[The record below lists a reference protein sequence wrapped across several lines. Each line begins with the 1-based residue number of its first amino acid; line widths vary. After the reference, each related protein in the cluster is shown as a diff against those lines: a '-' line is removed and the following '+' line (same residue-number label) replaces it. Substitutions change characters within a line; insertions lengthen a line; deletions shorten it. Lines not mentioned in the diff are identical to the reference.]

1 MAGSR
6 KDFLYTD
13 DSGSVYAINL
23 DESNTE
29 AVNGNAGT
37 ITTANNPRIFVPRN
51 VKPRELFYGNAARTR
66 RIRCVALT
74 PTIYGALLTPPFP
87 PIPDPIDATAPQLQL
102 QSANGERRRIPS
114 PIDTGLLDGDQ
125 P

>member
-13 DSGSVYAINL
+13 DSGAVFVINL

-29 AVNGNAGT
+29 AVNGNAGVL
-37 ITTANNPRIFVPRN
+37 TTANNPKNFVPRN
-51 VKPRELFYGNAARTR
+51 LKVRELFYVNGARTR
-66 RIRCVALT
+66 TIRCVPLT
-74 PTIYGALLTPPFP
+74 PAIYGALLTPPFP
-87 PIPDPIDATAPQLQL
+87 PLPDPIDSTGPALQL
-102 QSANGERRRIPS
+102 SRANGERRRVPN
-114 PIDTGLLDGDQ
+114 PIDTGLIDGDQ

>member
-13 DSGSVYAINL
+13 DSGATFAINL

-29 AVNGNAGT
+29 AVNGNSGG
-37 ITTANNPRIFVPRN
+37 ITTANNPRNFIPRN
-51 VKPRELFYGNAARTR
+51 VKPRELFYSNAARTR
-66 RIRCVALT
+66 TIRCVALT
-74 PTIYGALLTPPFP
+74 PATYSALLTPPFP
-87 PIPDPIDATAPQLQL
+87 PLPDPLGGGSGDLQL
-102 QSANGERRRIPS
+102 SRANGERRRIPS
-114 PIDTGLLDGDQ
+114 AIDTGLLDGDQ

>member
-13 DSGSVYAINL
+13 DTGTTFAINL

-29 AVNGNAGT
+29 AVNGTAGQLT
-37 ITTANNPRIFVPRN
+37 VANGVQDYVPRN
-51 VKPRELFYGNAARTR
+51 VKVREVFYGNAARTR
-66 RIRCVALT
+66 TIRCVALT
-74 PTIYGALLTPPFP
+74 PAIYGSLLTPPFP
-87 PIPDPIDATAPQLQL
+87 PIPDPIDSGGPVLTL
-102 QSANGERRRIPS
+102 SRANGERRRVPRAV
-114 PIDTGLLDGDQ
+114 DTGLIDGDQ